1 MPAPT
6 DLNDMFTPASP
17 CRCGYN
23 GTGRHQ
29 CHSGRDPLYPGGRCP
44 EDAVPRLLA
53 TKGMLAGMQIKT
65 SVVVACYCASCY
77 EEFRAI
83 R

>member
-1 MPAPT
+1 M
-6 DLNDMFTPASP
+6 
-17 CRCGYN
+17 N
-23 GTGRHQ
+23 G
-29 CHSGRDPLYPGGRCP
+29 GRDPLYPGGRCP